1 MNADNPYVRY
11 SNSASEKKLSE
22 RLGIHWSNDMQDWDL
37 IVSDYGRISDFL
49 KVYQNE
55 LKDDDDK
62 FALMQLIISSFDDGI
77 SSADSQELKNW
88 NICKTI
94 LTKECYLHYS
104 IIEYWSLLDNEIEN
118 TFSITPFIRE
128 IWKDVASKFE

>member
-1 MNADNPYVRY
+1 MNTDKQYVRY
-11 SNSASEKKLSE
+11 SNSTSEKKLSE
-22 RLGIHWSNDMQDWDL
+22 RLGIYWSNDMQDWGL
-37 IVSDYGRISDFL
+37 ISSDYGRISDFL

-128 IWKDVASKFE
+128 IWKDVASKFK